1 VKPATPTQRTVTGRE
16 TEWASAELVERLEV
30 AQSRAAELRSERDR
44 LLTEL
49 RVAQL
54 WVKELAL
61 WLDDA
66 QARTGGRA
74 LAPPGLALGPRTVA
88 ALRRHAEEPVPWRRL
103 AAVSAIVA
111 APWALLAALVWLV
124 STLV

>member
-1 VKPATPTQRTVTGRE
+1 VKPATLTHKTVTGRG
-16 TEWASAELVERLEV
+16 TEWEYAELVERVEV
-30 AQSRAAELRSERDR
+30 AESRAAELCSERDR

-54 WVKELAL
+54 WVKELTL
-61 WLDDA
+61 WLDEA
-66 QARTGGRA
+66 QVRTGGRA
-74 LAPPGLALGPRTVA
+74 LAPPGLALAPRTVA

-124 STLV
+124 STLF